1 MEKDKEIFKSLPNNI
16 EAEIALLGA
25 LLIDPEAI
33 YKIVD
38 LIKPEDFYKPAHQII
53 YSTILYLFE
62 KREPIDII
70 TTTNRLKEIGEIEN
84 IGGPAYL
91 FELINKTPSVTNV
104 INYAKIIKD
113 KKARRD
119 LIQLTYEFQ
128 NLAYDE
134 NKDCEELID
143 EVESKI
149 FKVAEKVYPK
159 EFSHISQFLEE
170 AYKRIEELHT
180 QDKKIRGISTGFPL
194 LDEYL
199 GGFQKSDLIILASRP
214 SLGKTSLALTFA
226 RNIAISENKPVAIF
240 SLEMSKDQIID
251 RLLASE
257 AGVSLWRLRTGKL
270 FYEGELN
277 ELALISD
284 ALDRLNQAP
293 IFIDDTPNLNTIQ
306 IRTMSRKLKHQVGD
320 LGLIIIDYL
329 QLLKANRFY
338 DSRVQEI
345 TEISRSLKELAREL
359 NVPILALSQLSRA
372 PEQRITQVPKLSDLR
387 DSGSIEQDADVVLF
401 IHRPKESGQIVPSN
415 QSDIIIAK
423 QRNGPLGVVT
433 LYFDPESTSFYS
445 SEQTIEEIE
454 LH

>member
-91 FELINKTPSVTNV
+91 FELISKTPSVTNV

-119 LIQLTYEFQ
+119 LIQLTYEVQ

-134 NKDCEELID
+134 SKDSEELID

>member
-134 NKDCEELID
+134 NKDSEELID